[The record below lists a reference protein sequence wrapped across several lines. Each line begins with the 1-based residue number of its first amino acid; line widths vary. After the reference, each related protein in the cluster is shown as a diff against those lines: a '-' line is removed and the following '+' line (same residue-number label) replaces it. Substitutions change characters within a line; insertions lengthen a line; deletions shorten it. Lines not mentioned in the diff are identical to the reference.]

1 MKKVLAF
8 LENLCYTKQVPNA
21 RVQNKHKKLI
31 WLRGQA
37 VKTLAS
43 HAGIRGSIPLGVT
56 GIHRINLWIF
66 FYNRKCNFL
75 LYKKPP
81 AGCALRRILKMSQAT
96 TAGAR
101 MCLGTFFVL

>member
-21 RVQNKHKKLI
+21 RVQKKHKKLI

-66 FYNRKCNFL
+66 FCIIGNCISYYTKS
-75 LYKKPP
+75 
-81 AGCALRRILKMSQAT
+81 LRQDAHC
-96 TAGAR
+96 G
-101 MCLGTFFVL
+101 VY

>member
-1 MKKVLAF
+1 MLAF

-56 GIHRINLWIF
+56 NEDLQNILQIF
-66 FYNRKCNFL
+66 FCQSMREKL
-75 LYKKPP
+75 LVTSSVYHEKN
-81 AGCALRRILKMSQAT
+81 SE
-96 TAGAR
+96 
-101 MCLGTFFVL
+101 

>member
-21 RVQNKHKKLI
+21 RVHKKLI

-56 GIHRINLWIF
+56 VIHRINLWIF
-66 FYNRKCNFL
+66 F
-75 LYKKPP
+75 
-81 AGCALRRILKMSQAT
+81 
-96 TAGAR
+96 
-101 MCLGTFFVL
+101 V

>member
-21 RVQNKHKKLI
+21 RYKKQNKKLI

-56 GIHRINLWIF
+56 KIHGLF
-66 FYNRKCNFL
+66 CGSFL
-75 LYKKPP
+75 SYP
-81 AGCALRRILKMSQAT
+81 
-96 TAGAR
+96 
-101 MCLGTFFVL
+101 

>member
-56 GIHRINLWIF
+56 KIHRLF
-66 FYNRKCNFL
+66 C
-75 LYKKPP
+75 
-81 AGCALRRILKMSQAT
+81 G
-96 TAGAR
+96 
-101 MCLGTFFVL
+101 FFVVSVMKRSLRSSSPFEN